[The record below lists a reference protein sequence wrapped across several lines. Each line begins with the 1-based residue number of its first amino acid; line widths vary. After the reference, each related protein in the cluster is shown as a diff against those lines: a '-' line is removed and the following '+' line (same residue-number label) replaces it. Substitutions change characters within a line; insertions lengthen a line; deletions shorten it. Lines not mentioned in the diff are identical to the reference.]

1 MTHPVTEPGLSPLDL
16 IARQQDTIDNLA
28 TAIDLLQ
35 DQVATLRRRI
45 QALEGVPFPEN
56 EPPS

>member
-1 MTHPVTEPGLSPLDL
+1 MTHPVTEPGLSALDL

-28 TAIDLLQ
+28 AAIDLLQ

-45 QALEGVPFPEN
+45 QALEGVPFPEH